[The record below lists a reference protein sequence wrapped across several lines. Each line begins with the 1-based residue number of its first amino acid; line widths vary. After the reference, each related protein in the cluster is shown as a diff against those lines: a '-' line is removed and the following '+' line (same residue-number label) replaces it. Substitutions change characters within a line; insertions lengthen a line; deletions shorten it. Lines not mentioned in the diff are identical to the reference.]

1 MRRRSHLLQQAA
13 GAAPLTGAGPPRA
26 RRTVGPPA
34 LIPRRGDGPGGT
46 TPGSAGLGGQLGIFA
61 FDIGAPI
68 ACYYLLRGAGLS
80 PLWALGVGA
89 ALPAL
94 AATWQ
99 VVARRRVDPVAAL
112 VIATM
117 AVSIAL
123 AALSHTPRLLL
134 AKDGL
139 VTGVWGA
146 VFVVSIAA
154 RRPVAFA
161 IARPLM
167 EGRKIF
173 TATSWDDLWDRE
185 PAFRRIWRVSSLV
198 WGGALLADAALRIL
212 MAYRLPVDAVPGLS
226 GVLWPCTFVVIQ
238 VVTNLYYRRAG
249 LWRLLGARWLQPPI
263 ARPGSTRLEPSS
275 WHISRKP
282 L

>member
-1 MRRRSHLLQQAA
+1 MA
-13 GAAPLTGAGPPRA
+13 
-26 RRTVGPPA
+26 
-34 LIPRRGDGPGGT
+34 
-46 TPGSAGLGGQLGIFA
+46 IFA

-68 ACYYLLRGAGLS
+68 TCYYLLRGAGVS
-80 PLWALGVGA
+80 PLAALAAGA

-94 AATWQ
+94 AAAWQ
-99 VVARRRVDPVAAL
+99 VAARHRADPVAAL

-117 AVSIAL
+117 AVSIVV
-123 AALSHTPRLLL
+123 AALSHSPRLLL

-139 VTGVWGA
+139 VTGLWGA
-146 VFVVSIAA
+146 VFVASVAV

-167 EGRKIF
+167 ERRRVF
-173 TATSWDDLWDRE
+173 TARSWDDLWDRE

-198 WGGALLADAALRIL
+198 WGAALLADAAVRIL
-212 MAYRLPVDAVPGLS
+212 MAYRLPVDEVPGLS

-249 LWRLLGARWLQPPI
+249 LWRMLGARWLQ
-263 ARPGSTRLEPSS
+263 RP
-275 WHISRKP
+275 
-282 L
+282 